1 MMNIRKEREFARE
14 FYCSGNISLEF
25 HYIDIDDKEW
35 ERRIKER
42 NRNVLAG
49 RVNAYYVVDELRMKL
64 NPLLKSLTGVKW
76 IYGYRANFK
85 FVGFSISFP
94 YFSRFCTMPASK
106 YVSFFLVLPSWAN

>member
-1 MMNIRKEREFARE
+1 MVKVFALKHCLDRMREKSMMNMQKEREFARE

-64 NPLLKSLTGVKW
+64 NSTFEKPDRNEMDIWLQS
-76 IYGYRANFK
+76 
-85 FVGFSISFP
+85 
-94 YFSRFCTMPASK
+94 
-106 YVSFFLVLPSWAN
+106 